1 MDARAGRTPSRAS
14 SARVDARDDD
24 EQRGDA
30 VARCARAD
38 ASQSSLTASIE
49 RLHRELEALL
59 AAVPEPEARAHAD
72 AISGL
77 KSRVATLRA
86 SALAT
91 RAKMVRIHAGAKAMR
106 RVDLAAVLDDDHDG
120 LPPREDLCVGER
132 DDDDDDDDD
141 GEVSDASASASA
153 SERTTGTPR
162 STRGGGATETDAS
175 GDDWHDADDA
185 NVDDSFRTTPGKE

>member
-1 MDARAGRTPSRAS
+1 MQREIAPAVSDCDASARA
-14 SARVDARDDD
+14 SAR
-24 EQRGDA
+24 
-30 VARCARAD
+30 
-38 ASQSSLTASIE
+38 SQSSLTASIE

-120 LPPREDLCVGER
+120 LPPREDLYVGER

-141 GEVSDASASASA
+141 DDAEASEASEASEESASASA

>member
-1 MDARAGRTPSRAS
+1 MSDCDASARA
-14 SARVDARDDD
+14 SAR
-24 EQRGDA
+24 
-30 VARCARAD
+30 
-38 ASQSSLTASIE
+38 SQSSLTASIE

-120 LPPREDLCVGER
+120 LPPREDLYVGER

-141 GEVSDASASASA
+141 DAEASEASEASEESASASA